1 MFTFKQKLA
10 KNYINALGW
19 KTKQKYL
26 VIESDD
32 WGAVRMPSKK
42 VYNKLVKSNI
52 PVNKDLMYFISV
64 SFKCKG
70 LRMRQSN

>member
-52 PVNKDLMYFISV
+52 PVN
-64 SFKCKG
+64 
-70 LRMRQSN
+70 